1 MRTLRGTVRTLA
13 TIVTIAVA
21 TTCNVNAQDATAP
34 AIAPSLQSVLSRL
47 SADPITPREYTA
59 NVDLH
64 VKLRVFPFISLTL
77 HGNSSYKRPG
87 LYHFV
92 FRGVPKAA
100 EKFSDL
106 NYDLGDPQKWPDRYA
121 IAFAPQSTSEVPVLR
136 LTPKAH
142 GMVKSLDVA
151 YDPAKGH
158 MTHAIWTRFDGGTIT
173 LAQTYTT
180 VGESEIVARQA
191 ATIDIPHMKA
201 DVSADY
207 GAFIVSGMPVVAG
220 LPSEH

>member
-1 MRTLRGTVRTLA
+1 MLA
-13 TIVTIAVA
+13 TIATIAVSS
-21 TTCNVNAQDATAP
+21 TCGVAAQDTAP
-34 AIAPSLQSVLSRL
+34 PLAPALQSILSHL
-47 SADPITPREYTA
+47 SSEAITPREYTA

-64 VKLRVFPFISLTL
+64 VKLRVFPFIGLTL

-106 NYDLGDPQKWPDRYA
+106 NYDLGDPAKWSDRYA
-121 IAFAPQSTSEVPVLR
+121 IAFAPQSSSQEPVVR
-136 LTPKAH
+136 LTPKGH
-142 GMVKSLDVA
+142 GLVKSLDVA
-151 YDPAKGH
+151 IDPVKGH
-158 MTHAIWTRFDGGTIT
+158 LTRATWTRFDGGTIT
-173 LAQTYTT
+173 LVQTYAP

-191 ATIDIPHMKA
+191 ATIDIPHMRA

-207 GAFIVSGMPVVAG
+207 GAFIIAGMPVVAG
-220 LPSEH
+220 LPAEH